1 MTLSPKVWFITGTS
15 SGLGREWALAA
26 LERGDLVAGTARDTA
41 RLADLV
47 ESFGDRMFPL
57 ALDVTNRTA
66 VLRAVTRAHEHFGR
80 LDVVINNAGYGQ
92 LAAVEEASE
101 ELVRDMFETNVFG
114 ALWVTQAVLPF
125 LRARGTGHI
134 LQVSSMAG
142 VIGLPMLGLYS
153 ASKWALEGMS
163 EALAGEIR
171 SFGINVTIIE
181 PGGYRTGQAARSRP
195 TVTPLPAYQAMRDDH
210 MKRAGGNL
218 SGDPKATREA
228 ILALVDADDPPSRVL
243 LGEGLLP
250 SIEAS
255 YEARLDIWRRWE
267 PLSVAAQGAP

>member
-1 MTLSPKVWFITGTS
+1 MSPKVWFITGTS

-26 LERGDLVAGTARDTA
+26 LEFGDLVAGTARDTA

-101 ELVRDMFETNVFG
+101 ELVRDIFETNVFG

-134 LQVSSMAG
+134 LQVSS
-142 VIGLPMLGLYS
+142 
-153 ASKWALEGMS
+153 
-163 EALAGEIR
+163 
-171 SFGINVTIIE
+171 
-181 PGGYRTGQAARSRP
+181 
-195 TVTPLPAYQAMRDDH
+195 
-210 MKRAGGNL
+210 
-218 SGDPKATREA
+218 
-228 ILALVDADDPPSRVL
+228 
-243 LGEGLLP
+243 
-250 SIEAS
+250 
-255 YEARLDIWRRWE
+255 
-267 PLSVAAQGAP
+267 